1 MTIGSSLAEDHY
13 RYFKESLQSTW
24 LIIEPFPQ
32 HIELSDHSSEYAGC
46 LVPNGF
52 VDGRVQLYAL
62 LALPGIFTLLNSV
75 TDAALPQYSGYYK
88 NSSMTLPKTFAMM
101 NGWLRVSV
109 TVWQCDSMT
118 GWQWLGWRE
127 SREWS
132 RKWKVPG
139 FWQLGRKSGI
149 TEWGGFGHLNS

>member
-1 MTIGSSLAEDHY
+1 M
-13 RYFKESLQSTW
+13 
-24 LIIEPFPQ
+24 
-32 HIELSDHSSEYAGC
+32 
-46 LVPNGF
+46 PNGF

-109 TVWQCDSMT
+109 TV
-118 GWQWLGWRE
+118 
-127 SREWS
+127 
-132 RKWKVPG
+132 
-139 FWQLGRKSGI
+139 
-149 TEWGGFGHLNS
+149 